1 MIFLPLLEDIRAKN
15 PLLRLLFLFER
26 WVMFLWVAI
35 SLYLQKG
42 GASPR
47 SYFTNRIII
56 ATNRA

>member
-42 GASPR
+42 EQAPVF
-47 SYFTNRIII
+47 YFTKRIII
-56 ATNRA
+56 ATNRP